1 MRIGHL
7 DRRITLIQ
15 PIITTGD
22 SNEDKVTGWEVLDS
36 TPDVW
41 AEKIEN
47 SGRTLVDADRVTFS
61 QTTSW
66 IIRFR
71 EDLNVRNRLVFN
83 TKVYEIFNISEI
95 PNDRDR
101 YLKIETNFLDNIY
114 FT

>member
-1 MRIGHL
+1 MRIGRL
-7 DRRITLIQ
+7 DRRVTFIK
-15 PIITTGD
+15 PILVTG
-22 SNEDKVTGWEVLDS
+22 SGNQSEITGWEEVEDK
-36 TPDVW
+36 PDVW
-41 AEKIEN
+41 ADKIEN

-71 EDLNVRNRLVFN
+71 EDLNVRNRLVWN
-83 TKVYEIFNISEI
+83 TKVYEIFNISEM

>member
-83 TKVYEIFNISEI
+83 TKVYEIFNISS
-95 PNDRDR
+95 DC
-101 YLKIETNFLDNIY
+101 T
-114 FT
+114 

>member
-1 MRIGHL
+1 MRIGRL

-47 SGRTLVDADRVTFS
+47 SGRTLIESDRITFS
-61 QTTSW
+61 QITSW
-66 IIRFR
+66 VIRYR
-71 EDLNVRNRLVFN
+71 SDLNIRMRVVFD
-83 TKVYEIFNISEI
+83 TKVYEIFNISEV
-95 PNDRDR
+95 PNDRNR
-101 YLKIETNFLDNIY
+101 YLKIETNLLDNTY